1 VGLTVWL
8 GLVTTGLL
16 ILCALAFVIV
26 SIRDLV
32 QHVKEEREDDQ

>member
-1 VGLTVWL
+1 MGLTVWL
-8 GLVTTGLL
+8 GLVATGLL

-32 QHVKEEREDDQ
+32 WHIKEERKDDR